1 VSCGLLSADGGHGVN
16 RARLAVLLQASGVG
30 STAVGAGVV
39 HVALGLIVAGVGLV
53 VFGVALE
60 RG

>member
-1 VSCGLLSADGGHGVN
+1 VSCGLLSAEGDSVN
-16 RARLAVLLQASGVG
+16 RARLAVVLQAAGVG
-30 STAVGAGVV
+30 STALGAGAV
-39 HVALGLIVAGVGLV
+39 HLSLGLIVAGVGLV